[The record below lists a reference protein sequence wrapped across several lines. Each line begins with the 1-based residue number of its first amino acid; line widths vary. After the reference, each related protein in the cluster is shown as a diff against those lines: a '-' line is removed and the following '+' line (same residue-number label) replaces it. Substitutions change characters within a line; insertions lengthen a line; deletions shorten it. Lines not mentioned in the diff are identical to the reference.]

1 MGGTRVVE
9 LVMGLQ
15 GVRAQTLTD
24 IKKVPSQRFTNR
36 T

>member
-1 MGGTRVVE
+1 ME
-9 LVMGLQ
+9 LGVGLQ
-15 GVRAQTLTD
+15 GAGAQTLTD